1 MSKSLAMKTVF
12 PLAPGGWAI
21 TIEFNILEIAFV
33 VAGDEEMKR
42 GKDALRKFMAAE
54 TLNNIAITSQKRQE
68 QESYCNVCLLGELS
82 SWNHG
87 KNWSS
92 SLLANLQ
99 LQKIGKQATQDIQFA
114 RLFYLNSYLP
124 WRYSCWREQWIS

>member
-1 MSKSLAMKTVF
+1 M
-12 PLAPGGWAI
+12 
-21 TIEFNILEIAFV
+21 

-82 SWNHG
+82 S
-87 KNWSS
+87 
-92 SLLANLQ
+92 
-99 LQKIGKQATQDIQFA
+99 
-114 RLFYLNSYLP
+114 
-124 WRYSCWREQWIS
+124 